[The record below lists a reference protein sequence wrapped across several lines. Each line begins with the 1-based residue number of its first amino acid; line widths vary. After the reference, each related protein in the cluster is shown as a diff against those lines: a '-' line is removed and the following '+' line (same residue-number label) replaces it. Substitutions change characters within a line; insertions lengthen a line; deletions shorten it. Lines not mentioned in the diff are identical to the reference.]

1 MTSFSTCSK
10 STLPPPFAATF
21 GDRRPDLLSWR
32 DLYTDAILFQSGR
45 EAGNLA
51 PGGLEA
57 VFESRCQ
64 ACSSSSNAF
73 ASFRSSVSKP
83 SVNQP

>member
-1 MTSFSTCSK
+1 MTSFSACSK

-51 PGGLEA
+51 RSAKLWPSNHP
-57 VFESRCQ
+57 VFRRLSK
-64 ACSSSSNAF
+64 
-73 ASFRSSVSKP
+73 FRGKP
-83 SVNQP
+83 LFY

>member
-1 MTSFSTCSK
+1 MTSFSTRSK
-10 STLPPPFAATF
+10 FTLPPPFAATF

-51 PGGLEA
+51 RSAKHCGPPITPFSGASANFEA
-57 VFESRCQ
+57 SHYSIRLTPTT
-64 ACSSSSNAF
+64 A
-73 ASFRSSVSKP
+73 P
-83 SVNQP
+83 L